1 MVNGEWSNYSPLT
14 THYSLLAIR
23 YSLFA
28 ISIRL
33 RGGLGDLAARLAHG
47 GGGGVRHQP
56 RVVEQGAQLI
66 ALAEAAHR
74 GLRAVGVHARDLA
87 VLARDVADLFDG
99 REHLAVLRIER
110 RRRLAHAHAEVGGT
124 DVDAVDAV
132 DRDDVGEV
140 LDRRARLDHG
150 EQQDLAV
157 GMLPIVGAAV
167 EHGAVRPHA
176 AAAAR
181 RVAARRDQRLGLG
194 LRVD

>member
-1 MVNGEWSNYSPLT
+1 MGNGATIHHSPLT
-14 THYSLLAIR
+14 TYYSLLAIR

-33 RGGLGDLAARLAHG
+33 RGGLGDLAARLAHRG
-47 GGGGVRHQP
+47 RGGVCHQP

-99 REHLAVLRIER
+99 REHLVILRVER
-110 RRRLAHAHAEVGGT
+110 GRRLAHAHAEVARA

-150 EQQDLAV
+150 EPQ
-157 GMLPIVGAAV
+157 
-167 EHGAVRPHA
+167 H
-176 AAAAR
+176 
-181 RVAARRDQRLGLG
+181 
-194 LRVD
+194 